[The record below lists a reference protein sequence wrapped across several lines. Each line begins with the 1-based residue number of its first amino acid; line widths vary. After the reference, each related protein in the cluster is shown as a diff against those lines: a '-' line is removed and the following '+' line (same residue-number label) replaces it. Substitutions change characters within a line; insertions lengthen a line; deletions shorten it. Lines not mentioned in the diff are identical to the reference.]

1 MELEYTDHLNLF
13 TRCCAKLPYPRTE
26 AHTSAA
32 SMRPPVLPYLRCSV
46 AISQKSILLIQTHG
60 VAHDVIGEGH

>member
-13 TRCCAKLPYPRTE
+13 TRCCS
-26 AHTSAA
+26 HTSAA